1 MQPTRCTR
9 CPRKKCGIL
18 VATKIQV
25 TSIDDIFCMRSVYSC
40 RYVLKIFDIERRCK
54 LTGLNA
60 WWPDA
65 IYQMQLKRFFRIFC
79 TVAIFFHF
87 CDLFLVTPATEA
99 RPACISFNPL
109 MPKIRSPD
117 GSEFLSFRYR
127 RHFWNSSLL
136 SGNLRNA
143 SVYLDLWEYGL
154 QCNCVVVRCR

>member
-1 MQPTRCTR
+1 MSA
-9 CPRKKCGIL
+9 KKMRNFSRHKITGDLHRWYIL
-18 VATKIQV
+18 YAECL
-25 TSIDDIFCMRSVYSC
+25 FLPYSM
-40 RYVLKIFDIERRCK
+40 YGKYLI
-54 LTGLNA
+54 LNA
-60 WWPDA
+60 AASSLDLHDGLML
-65 IYQMQLKRFFRIFC
+65 IYQMQLKRFFRLFC
-79 TVAIFFHF
+79 TVAIFLHF

-136 SGNLRNA
+136 SENLRNA